1 MPPTGFVGSIP
12 LTVTA
17 TTQESS
23 NHHQTSQSIDMPVR
37 VDDFTTGTEGLDPQ
51 LKSATDLFLHGTENN
66 DVLSSFVLKS
76 TIQGADIDDKGKDY
90 FQFEFLEGKSGLYV
104 ETIRIDLFNNCKF
117 DFGGGLGWS
126 LSTSGYL
133 HPENAIATREGIT
146 GKIVFSQIGGEDHQS
161 SMLISFAENGFGSGG
176 KLHFGTDVDGQF
188 GSWNISANDLIG
200 TTITYTLSDGT
211 TQVVTLTGSNNV
223 ISATYGKAHHYID
236 GHEGDDTIYDTSSR
250 DNLVGGE
257 GNDTIYA
264 EGGDD
269 YILGGSGNDQ
279 LFGGAGNDTLLG
291 GAGDDFLSGG
301 VGNDIL
307 NGSVGNDRL
316 LGGAGD
322 DLLST
327 GLGQDTI
334 IFNVLNAADAKAG
347 NGTDTWTDYEASDK
361 IEFDANFF
369 AGLLQDKS
377 NIGNY
382 IKVEDDAQ
390 GNAVLK
396 VDRDGTGTSQQWADL
411 LIIEGKSQTEL
422 QDLIHQ
428 QIIIG

>member
-146 GKIVFSQIGGEDHQS
+146 GKIVFNKINNPHPLLLFLQIPV
-161 SMLISFAENGFGSGG
+161 A
-176 KLHFGTDVDGQF
+176 
-188 GSWNISANDLIG
+188 LIG
-200 TTITYTLSDGT
+200 LRT
-211 TQVVTLTGSNNV
+211 
-223 ISATYGKAHHYID
+223 
-236 GHEGDDTIYDTSSR
+236 DTIVHKK
-250 DNLVGGE
+250 LFEE
-257 GNDTIYA
+257 G
-264 EGGDD
+264 
-269 YILGGSGNDQ
+269 
-279 LFGGAGNDTLLG
+279 
-291 GAGDDFLSGG
+291 
-301 VGNDIL
+301 
-307 NGSVGNDRL
+307 
-316 LGGAGD
+316 
-322 DLLST
+322 
-327 GLGQDTI
+327 
-334 IFNVLNAADAKAG
+334 
-347 NGTDTWTDYEASDK
+347 
-361 IEFDANFF
+361 
-369 AGLLQDKS
+369 
-377 NIGNY
+377 
-382 IKVEDDAQ
+382 
-390 GNAVLK
+390 
-396 VDRDGTGTSQQWADL
+396 
-411 LIIEGKSQTEL
+411 
-422 QDLIHQ
+422 
-428 QIIIG
+428 